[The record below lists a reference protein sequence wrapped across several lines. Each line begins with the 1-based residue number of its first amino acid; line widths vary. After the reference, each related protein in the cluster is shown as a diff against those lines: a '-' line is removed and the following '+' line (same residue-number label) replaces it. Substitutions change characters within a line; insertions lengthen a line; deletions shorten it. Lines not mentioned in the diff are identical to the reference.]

1 MPLTVNQI
9 KVDVLNKQTQEPSF
23 RGQGGPVAIIKY
35 NAGNVQSVQYAL
47 QRIGVASLVTDDA
60 ETIQKAGK
68 VIFPGVGHAAPAM
81 QYLKERGLDQI
92 ILNLKQPV
100 LGICLGMQLMCK
112 HSEEG
117 DTPCLG
123 IFDSEIKLF
132 ESAVLKV
139 PQVGWN
145 NINDFKSV
153 LFNELNEGDFV
164 YTVNS
169 YYAALSNDTV
179 ATTDYIFPYSAALQK
194 NNFYG
199 VQFHPE
205 KSGEAGEKILR
216 NFIECSLT

>member
-1 MPLTVNQI
+1 M
-9 KVDVLNKQTQEPSF
+9 K
-23 RGQGGPVAIIKY
+23 VAIIKY

-47 QRIGVASLVTDDA
+47 QRIGVASVVTDDA
-60 ETIQKAGK
+60 EMIQQADKI
-68 VIFPGVGHAAPAM
+68 IFPGVGHAGPAM
-81 QYLKERGLDQI
+81 QYLQLNGLVKVIVD
-92 ILNLKQPV
+92 LKQPV

-117 DTPCLG
+117 DTPCLA

-132 ESAVLKV
+132 ESNTLKV

-145 NINDFKSV
+145 NIYDYKSV
-153 LFNELNEGDFV
+153 LFNGLNEGDFV

-179 ATTDYIFPYSAALQK
+179 AKTDYIFPYSAALQK

-205 KSGEAGEKILR
+205 KSGGKGEIILR
-216 NFIECSLT
+216 NFIEKT

>member
-1 MPLTVNQI
+1 M
-9 KVDVLNKQTQEPSF
+9 K
-23 RGQGGPVAIIKY
+23 VAIIKY
-35 NAGNVQSVQYAL
+35 NAGNVQSMQYAL
-47 QRIGVASLVTDDA
+47 QRIGEESVVTDDT
-60 ETIQKAGK
+60 EIIQKADK

-81 QYLKERGLDQI
+81 EYLKERGLDEI

-132 ESAVLKV
+132 KSDTFKV

-145 NINDFKSV
+145 NIYDFKSV
-153 LFNELNEGDFV
+153 LFNGLKEGDFV

-169 YYAALSNDTV
+169 YYAALSSDTV
-179 ATTDYIFPYSAALQK
+179 AKTDYIFPYSAALQK

-205 KSGEAGEKILR
+205 KSGTSGETILK
-216 NFIECSLT
+216 NFIQTT